1 MKKLLTEPLLH
12 FLLLGVGLFV
22 LFEFVAGDE
31 ASYDENVIVVDRN
44 NLLNFVQFRARAF
57 EPGAAVD
64 YLDKLQGEDL
74 ERLIDDYVREEALH
88 RQAVALGVDENDYV
102 IKRRM
107 IQSIEFITNGFVTA
121 ALDLEDDDIEAYFE
135 ANIDDY
141 FISPYVTFTHVFF
154 EKDER
159 GADAAIALAETK
171 LAELNAARVPF
182 AEAPGHG
189 DRFPYFLNYVERDP
203 AFVASHFGPRVAE
216 EIFALEPD
224 AEIWRG
230 PLESPYGYHLVLL
243 TKKVEGRYPE
253 LVEVRERV
261 RNDAEQV
268 EIDTMQDKAIQ
279 AIVDTYEVR
288 RAL

>member
-1 MKKLLTEPLLH
+1 MKKLLKEPLLH
-12 FLLLGVGLFV
+12 FLLLGAGLFV
-22 LFEFVAGDE
+22 LFDFVASED
-31 ASYDENVIVVDRN
+31 AAYDENVIVVDRN
-44 NLLNFVQFRARAF
+44 TLLTFVQFRARAF
-57 EPGAAVD
+57 EPGAAAA
-64 YLDKLQGEDL
+64 YLDKLQGDDL
-74 ERLIDDYVREEALH
+74 ERLINDYVREEALH

-121 ALDLEDDDIEAYFE
+121 ALNLDDEAIEAYFE
-135 ANIDDY
+135 SNIEDY
-141 FISPYVTFTHVFF
+141 YIAPYVTYTHVFF

-159 GADAAIALAETK
+159 GADAALALAEAK
-171 LAELNAARVPF
+171 LAELNAAKVAF

-203 AFVASHFGPRVAE
+203 EFVASHFGPRMAE

-224 AEIWRG
+224 AASWRG

-243 TKKVEGRYPE
+243 TRKVEGRYPDLE
-253 LVEVRERV
+253 EVRERV
-261 RNDAEQV
+261 RSDAEQA

-288 RAL
+288 RTL

>member
-1 MKKLLTEPLLH
+1 MKKILKEPLLH

-22 LFEFVAGDE
+22 LYGFVAGED
-31 ASYDENVIVVDRN
+31 AAYDEKVIVVDRD
-44 NLLNFVQFRARAF
+44 NLLTFVQLRARAF
-57 EPGAAVD
+57 EPGAAAA

-88 RQAVALGVDENDYV
+88 RQAIALGVDENDYV

-121 ALDLEDDDIEAYFE
+121 ALNLGDDDIEAYFE
-135 ANIDDY
+135 SNIDDY
-141 FISPYVTFTHVFF
+141 YINPFATYTHVFF
-154 EKDER
+154 GTDDR
-159 GADAAIALAETK
+159 GADAALALAEAK
-171 LAELNAARVPF
+171 LAELNANRVPF

-203 AFVASHFGPRVAE
+203 EFVASHFGSRMAG

-224 AEIWRG
+224 AKTWRG
-230 PLESPYGYHLVLL
+230 PFQSPYGYHLILL

-253 LVEVRERV
+253 LAEITERV
-261 RNDAEQV
+261 RSDAEQD
-268 EIDTMQDKAIQ
+268 ELDRMQDEAIR
-279 AIVDTYEVR
+279 AIVNTYEVR
-288 RAL
+288 RDL

>member
-1 MKKLLTEPLLH
+1 MKKLLKEPLLH
-12 FLLLGVGLFV
+12 FLLLGAGLFV
-22 LFEFVAGDE
+22 LFDFVASEDT
-31 ASYDENVIVVDRN
+31 AYDENVIVVDRN
-44 NLLNFVQFRARAF
+44 TLLTFVQFRARAF
-57 EPGAAVD
+57 EPGAAAA
-64 YLDKLQGEDL
+64 YLDKLQGDDL
-74 ERLIDDYVREEALH
+74 ERLINDYVREEALH

-121 ALDLEDDDIEAYFE
+121 ALNLDDEAIEAYFE
-135 ANIDDY
+135 SNIEDY
-141 FISPYVTFTHVFF
+141 YIAPYVTYTHVFF

-159 GADAAIALAETK
+159 GADAALALAEAK
-171 LAELNAARVPF
+171 LAELNAVKVAF

-203 AFVASHFGPRVAE
+203 EFVASHFGPRMAE

-224 AEIWRG
+224 AASWRG

-243 TKKVEGRYPE
+243 TRKVEGRYPDLE
-253 LVEVRERV
+253 EVRERV
-261 RNDAEQV
+261 RSDAEQA

-288 RAL
+288 RTL